1 MLGTIQKQNN
11 KAIILSA
18 LFFSFSLA
26 VYLSYSS
33 RFLPIYFKIY
43 YHNCPV
49 IGKPRPVIGRRSVD
63 GRSTV
68 GWRQR
73 QEKRKKQRKENI
85 YIRFLSKKVER
96 KREETARQLQEN
108 GKRDGQ
114 TMCRQIKED
123 IVIII
128 ITFQ

>member
-1 MLGTIQKQNN
+1 MLGIIQKQNN

-26 VYLSYSS
+26 VYLSYFS
-33 RFLPIYFKIY
+33 RFLPIYYKIY
-43 YHNCPV
+43 YHNRPV
-49 IGKPRPVIGRRSVD
+49 IGKPRPVIGRRSV
-63 GRSTV
+63 GGSGKRKERSK
-68 GWRQR
+68 
-73 QEKRKKQRKENI
+73 EKRIFILVFYQKSRTETGRNCKRTGRERKED
-85 YIRFLSKKVER
+85 
-96 KREETARQLQEN
+96 

-114 TMCRQIKED
+114 TMSRQIKED